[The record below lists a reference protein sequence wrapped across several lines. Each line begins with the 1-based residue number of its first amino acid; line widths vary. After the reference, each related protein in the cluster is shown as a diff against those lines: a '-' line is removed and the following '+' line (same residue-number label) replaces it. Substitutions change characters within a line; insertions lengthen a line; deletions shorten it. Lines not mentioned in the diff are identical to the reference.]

1 MKRIAIPILTL
12 VIGLATGV
20 MIARSYL
27 PNSSGF
33 HWRRIAEYQK
43 YARDPSNYEHQGRFT
58 VTKSEPPDIGPSLE
72 ALTTSGEI
80 IKKQIIIP
88 GLPLIPPHVKRWMTF
103 ADDPAIL
110 HASGPGNF
118 HKGEIPLMFTL
129 WYRPEA
135 TERVDKLVNEFT
147 TMAQENSTN
156 QQPKAE
162 QPGPAQPATKPADKV
177 PAEVQPSPPTSKVSP
192 R

>member
-1 MKRIAIPILTL
+1 ML
-12 VIGLATGV
+12 VVGIVTGV

-27 PNSSGF
+27 PNSSEF
-33 HWRRIAEYQK
+33 HWRKIADYQK
-43 YARDPSNYEHQGRFT
+43 YARDPSNYEHQGRFM
-58 VTKSEPPDIGPSLE
+58 VTKSEPPDIGPNLE

-80 IKKQIIIP
+80 KKREIIIP
-88 GLPLIPPHVKRWMTF
+88 GLPLIPSHVKRWMTF

-135 TERVDKLVNEFT
+135 TERVDQLVNEFT
-147 TMAQENSTN
+147 KMAQANYTN
-156 QQPKAE
+156 EQPKAE
-162 QPGPAQPATKPADKV
+162 LPGAAQPATQPADKAPV
-177 PAEVQPSPPTSKVSP
+177 KD
-192 R
+192 